1 MAYQVKDPA
10 TYEIHGLLGTRLTLG
25 PIYRESLLNRLHSVQ
40 KKNGE
45 TFQFTQMGSHC
56 SEHIGNMVRDCT
68 IETVQVVHS

>member
-56 SEHIGNMVRDCT
+56 SEHIENMVSHGT
-68 IETVQVVHS
+68 IETIQVVD